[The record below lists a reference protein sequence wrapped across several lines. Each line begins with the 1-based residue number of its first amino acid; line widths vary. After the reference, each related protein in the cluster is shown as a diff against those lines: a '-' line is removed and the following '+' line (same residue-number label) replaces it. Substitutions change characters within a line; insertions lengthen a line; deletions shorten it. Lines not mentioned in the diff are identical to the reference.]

1 MIPTGGRKP
10 RPVTRRKNAVLA
22 AALESSG
29 LSPRDLVRA
38 VNTKLASAG
47 EPALH
52 GTVVYQW
59 LDGSAPRDL
68 LTRRLTAV
76 ALSEA
81 SDTDISP
88 AALWGRGDIRR
99 PKAATDQLIGP
110 RSLTEVLDAAAFWT
124 SSAHPYADV
133 RAVAADRFSSAVWD
147 ATHQV
152 AVSRIVATGSTER
165 VTPPLM
171 AFYEEQLKWLRRLDD
186 QTGGSALSQRRVRAA
201 LADVISLLRT
211 SKYIPSIRTRLL
223 RNAAG
228 LAQLAGWMSFD
239 ADLAAAAQRHQLFAI
254 RLARAAGDHDTV
266 SNVLGMLAYQHAAT
280 GYPAEAVRYASSAVE
295 HAAKSLPLVRAR
307 ALGRLATALAST
319 GDVDGFRRAADG
331 CRELI
336 AHRTPDDPVSLYY
349 LTDHQIAAE
358 SGHALVELAVAR
370 TAGRRPLLREATG
383 LLSPLVN
390 QGSTVG
396 YQRSA
401 VLHGIHLA
409 RTGLLTR
416 DTETT
421 AHTLTAVVEHLQGVE
436 SLRCRAL
443 LRNVRR
449 SAARPLGSAGRS
461 DVLDTV
467 DRALS
472 GP

>member
-1 MIPTGGRKP
+1 VTP
-10 RPVTRRKNAVLA
+10 RNNAVLA

-29 LSPRDLVRA
+29 LSPRDLIRA

-52 GTVVYQW
+52 RTAVYQW
-59 LDGSAPRDL
+59 LNGSAPRDQ

-76 ALSEA
+76 VLSEA

-88 AALWGRGDIRR
+88 DALWGPRGDARR
-99 PKAATDQLIGP
+99 LKAATDQLIGP
-110 RSLTEVLDAAAFWT
+110 RSLTEVLDTAASWA

-133 RAVAADRFSSAVWD
+133 RAVAPDHLSSAVWD
-147 ATHQV
+147 ATHQ
-152 AVSRIVATGSTER
+152 ATVSRIVATRGADR

-171 AFYEEQLKWLRRLDD
+171 AFYEAQLKALRRLDD
-186 QTGGSALSQRRVRAA
+186 QTGGSALSQRQVRTA
-201 LADVISLLRT
+201 LADVIYQLRT
-211 SKYIPSIRTRLL
+211 SRYTPSIRTRLL
-223 RNAAG
+223 HNAAG

-239 ADLAAAAQRHQLFAI
+239 ADLTAAAQRHQLIGI

-266 SNVLGMLAYQHAAT
+266 SNILGMLAYQHAAT
-280 GYPAEAVRYASSAVE
+280 GHSAEAVRYASSAVE

-349 LTDHQIAAE
+349 LTDNQIAAE
-358 SGHALVELAVAR
+358 SGHALVELAAAR
-370 TAGRRPLLREATG
+370 TSGRRTLLREATD

-416 DTETT
+416 DIDTT
-421 AHTLTAVVEHLQGVE
+421 AHTLTAVIEHLQGVE

-449 SAARPLGSAGRS
+449 RAARPLRSAGRS

-467 DRALS
+467 DQALS
-472 GP
+472 GL

>member
-1 MIPTGGRKP
+1 M
-10 RPVTRRKNAVLA
+10 TRRTNDFA
-22 AALESSG
+22 AALESSN
-29 LSPRDLVRA
+29 LSPRDLIRA
-38 VNTKLASAG
+38 VNTRLRSAG

-52 GTVVYQW
+52 GTAVYQW
-59 LDGSAPRDL
+59 LDGSAPRDP
-68 LTRRLTAV
+68 LTRRLAAV

-81 SDTDISP
+81 SDTDFAPSD
-88 AALWGRGDIRR
+88 LWNRGDIRR
-99 PKAATDQLIGP
+99 PKAATDQLVGP
-110 RSLTEVLDAAAFWT
+110 RSLIEILDAAASWT

-133 RAVAADRFSSAVWD
+133 RAVAKDRFSSAVWD
-147 ATHQV
+147 ATHQA
-152 AVSRIVATGSTER
+152 AVSRLIATGRTER

-171 AFYEEQLKWLRRLDD
+171 AFYEEQLKSLRRLDD
-186 QTGGSALSQRRVRAA
+186 QTGGSALSQRQVRAA

-211 SKYIPSIRTRLL
+211 SRYTPSIRTRLL

-239 ADLAAAAQRHQLFAI
+239 ADLVAAAQRHQLFAI

-280 GYPAEAVRYASSAVE
+280 GHPAEAVRYASSAVE
-295 HAAKSLPLVRAR
+295 HAARSVPLVRAR

-319 GDVDGFRRAADG
+319 GDVNGFRRAADG
-331 CRELI
+331 CRDLI

-370 TAGRRPLLREATG
+370 TDGRRPLLREATG
-383 LLSPLVN
+383 LLAPLVQ
-390 QGSTVG
+390 QGSTGG

-409 RTGLLTR
+409 RIGLLTR
-416 DTETT
+416 DTEAT
-421 AHTLTAVVEHLQGVE
+421 AHTLTAVVEHIQGVE

-443 LRNVRR
+443 LRSVRR
-449 SAARPLGSAGRS
+449 RAARPLGSAGRS
-461 DVLDTV
+461 DVLNTV